1 MRTTTLSCL
10 ILCAVALTG
19 CGGGQTNSNQNTAPA
34 GNANSN
40 TTAAP
45 TVSVPRY
52 ADPETALSEGNKFF
66 DVNKTDLAIEA
77 YKQAVEMNPDLGEA
91 WFKLGIAHALIEKE
105 KELQA
110 QNETEYVPTP
120 TPGKKEK
127 QAVRTKESEK
137 AFENAVKAYR
147 KLLAK
152 NPIDDVSHYNLGRA
166 LNKLDEDE
174 DALKALREAVKLKPE
189 STEYQAELG
198 SILIKLAKYDEAVRS
213 LKKAIEI
220 DPENAEAEE
229 LLEKAEAG
237 RKRVNFSQTPKPQ
250 TTKDGLSNTKPGETE
265 PEGETPP
272 KAEPPK
278 PTKTPAQKL
287 GKTGN

>member
-1 MRTTTLSCL
+1 MRKITLTGL
-10 ILCAVALTG
+10 IFCALALAG
-19 CGGGQTNSNQNTAPA
+19 CGGGQSNSNQNTAPA
-34 GNANSN
+34 NAANSN
-40 TTAAP
+40 NAA
-45 TVSVPRY
+45 TVSETAPRY
-52 ADPETALSEGNKFF
+52 SDPETALAEGNKFF
-66 DVNKTDLAIEA
+66 DTNKTDLAIQA

-91 WFKLGIAHALIEKE
+91 WFKLGIAHALVEKE
-105 KELQA
+105 KELEA
-110 QNETEYVPTP
+110 VNDTEYTPTP
-120 TPGKKEK
+120 TPAKREKE
-127 QAVRTKESEK
+127 AVRAKESEK

-147 KLLAK
+147 KQLSK
-152 NPIDDVSHYNLGRA
+152 NPKDDVAQYNLGRA

-198 SILIKLAKYDEAVRS
+198 VILIKLAKYDEAVRA
-213 LKKAIEI
+213 LKKALEI

-237 RKRVNFSQTPKPQ
+237 RKRVNFSQTPKPLQ
-250 TTKDGLSNTKPGETE
+250 SKDSNSNTKPGDT
-265 PEGETPP
+265 PPDGETP

-278 PTKTPAQKL
+278 PNKTPTPKL